1 LGRENQVSVEPKI
14 IKANVFKDS
23 RGYFSEV
30 LKDYEFRQ
38 INMSWSIGGTFRGIH
53 AQRLMDKAMW
63 VASGKAIIYAV
74 NLDPTSI
81 LYGKVISET
90 MEAGDGKVFYAPWWW
105 GRGFLALEDTTVTYA
120 TTDTYRPEHEIGIS
134 YVGLE
139 AIEKDLEKIRA
150 QLIISE
156 KDHKAPAIGTEGTS
170 ETLANWKRAG
180 DDIIEDARNGE

>member
-1 LGRENQVSVEPKI
+1 MGRRLAMSFEPRV

-30 LKDYEFRQ
+30 LKGFNFSQ
-38 INMSWSIGGTFRGIH
+38 INMSWSLGGTFRGIH
-53 AQRLMDKAMW
+53 AQRLMDKSMW
-63 VASGKAIIYAV
+63 IASGKAIVYAV
-74 NLDPTSI
+74 NLDPASI

-120 TTDTYRPEHEIGIS
+120 TTDIYRAEHEIGIS
-134 YVGLE
+134 YIGLPDIE
-139 AIEKDLEKIRA
+139 ADLEKIRA
-150 QLIISE
+150 QLIISD
-156 KDHKAPAIGTEGTS
+156 KDKTAPSVKTDGTS

-180 DDIIEDARNGE
+180 DDLLRTLESE

>member
-1 LGRENQVSVEPKI
+1 MSFEPSV

-30 LKDYEFRQ
+30 LKGFNFSQ

-63 VASGKAIIYAV
+63 IASGKAIVYAV
-74 NLDPTSI
+74 NLDPSSV
-81 LYGKVISET
+81 LYGKVVAET

-120 TTDTYRPEHEIGIS
+120 TTDIYRPEHEIGIS
-134 YVGLE
+134 YIGLPD
-139 AIEKDLEKIRA
+139 IEKDIEKIKA
-150 QLIISE
+150 QLTVSE
-156 KDHKAPAIGTEGTS
+156 KDQKAPAIKTEGTS
-170 ETLANWKRAG
+170 ELLANWKRAG
-180 DDIIEDARNGE
+180 DDLLRSAEVE

>member
-1 LGRENQVSVEPKI
+1 MSVEPKI
-14 IKANVFKDS
+14 MKANVYKDS
-23 RGYFSEV
+23 RGYFSEI
-30 LKDYEFRQ
+30 LKGFGYSQ

-63 VASGKAIIYAV
+63 IASGKAIVYAV

-81 LYGKVISET
+81 LYGKVIAET

-120 TTDTYRPEHEIGIS
+120 TTDIYRPEHEIGIS
-134 YVGLE
+134 YIGLPE
-139 AIEKDLEKIRA
+139 IEKDLEKIKA

-156 KDHKAPAIGTEGTS
+156 KDKVAQSIKTEGTS
-170 ETLANWKRAG
+170 DNLSNWKRAG
-180 DDIIEDARNGE
+180 DDLIAIANEE